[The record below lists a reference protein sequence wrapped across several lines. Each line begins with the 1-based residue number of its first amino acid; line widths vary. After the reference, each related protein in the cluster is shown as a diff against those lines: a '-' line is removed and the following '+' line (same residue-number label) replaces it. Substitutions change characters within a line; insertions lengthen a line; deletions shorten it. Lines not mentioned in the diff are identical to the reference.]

1 MTHEEAVRTQAVE
14 RYLLRELSDPDRDAF
29 EEHYFSCPECAQEVR
44 AGAAFTASAR
54 ALFAEQAQRAGMG
67 RTGAAPGRFGWLG
80 GRMMVAVAGIML
92 LALIGYLLLV
102 FIPGLRSEL
111 ARLRAPQ
118 AYPAVFLRAVARGDD
133 QVLEIPRGSQ
143 FVGLSMDVAPEQSYP
158 SYLCEIVGQPGSPS
172 MSVPVPAP
180 PTAGAPLNILVPSS
194 QLRPGRYTL
203 ILRGHGEK
211 AAVEIS
217 RFGFTIQFSGG

>member
-14 RYLLRELSDPDRDAF
+14 RYLLRELSDSDRDAF
-29 EEHYFSCPECAQEVR
+29 EEHYFSCPECAEEVR
-44 AGAAFTASAR
+44 AGAVFTASAR
-54 ALFAEQAQRAGMG
+54 ALLAEQAPRV
-67 RTGAAPGRFGWLG
+67 AASRFGWLG
-80 GRMMVAVAGIML
+80 WRLPVAAAGIML
-92 LALIGYLLLV
+92 LAPIGYLLLV

-158 SYLCEIVGQPGSPS
+158 SYLCEIVGQPGSPT

-180 PTAGAPLNILVPSS
+180 ATAGAPLNILVPSS

-203 ILRGHGEK
+203 LLRGHGEK

-217 RFGFTIQFSGG
+217 RFRFTIQFRGG

>member
-14 RYLLRELSDPDRDAF
+14 RYLLRELSDSDRDAF

-44 AGAAFTASAR
+44 AGAVFTASAR
-54 ALFAEQAQRAGMG
+54 ALLAEQAPRV
-67 RTGAAPGRFGWLG
+67 AASRFGWRG
-80 GRMMVAVAGIML
+80 WRTTVAAAGIML

-102 FIPGLRSEL
+102 FIPGLRSDL
-111 ARLRAPQ
+111 ARLRTPQ

-158 SYLCEIVGQPGSPS
+158 SYLCEIVGQPGIPS

-180 PTAGAPLNILVPSS
+180 PTAGAPLNILLPSS
-194 QLRPGRYTL
+194 QLPPGRYTL

-217 RFGFTIQFSGG
+217 RFRFTIQFRGG

>member
-14 RYLLRELSDPDRDAF
+14 RYLLRELSDSDLDAF
-29 EEHYFSCPECAQEVR
+29 EEHYFSCPECAEEVR
-44 AGAAFTASAR
+44 AGAVFTASAR
-54 ALFAEQAQRAGMG
+54 ALLAEQAPRV
-67 RTGAAPGRFGWLG
+67 AASRFGWLG
-80 GRMMVAVAGIML
+80 WRLPVAATGIML
-92 LALIGYLLLV
+92 LAPIGYLLLV

-111 ARLRAPQ
+111 ARLRTPQ

-143 FVGLSMDVAPEQSYP
+143 FVGLSMDVAPEHSYP
-158 SYLCEIVGQPGSPS
+158 SYLCEIVGESGSPR

-180 PTAGAPLNILVPSS
+180 RMAGAPLNVLVPSS

-217 RFGFTIQFSGG
+217 RFRFTIQFRGG

>member
-14 RYLLRELSDPDRDAF
+14 RYLLRELSDSDRDAF
-29 EEHYFSCPECAQEVR
+29 EEHYFSCPECAEEVR
-44 AGAAFTASAR
+44 AGAVFTASAR
-54 ALFAEQAQRAGMG
+54 ALLAEQAPRV
-67 RTGAAPGRFGWLG
+67 AASRFGWLG
-80 GRMMVAVAGIML
+80 WRLPVAAAGIML
-92 LALIGYLLLV
+92 LAPIGYLLLV

-111 ARLRAPQ
+111 ARLRTPQ

-158 SYLCEIVGQPGSPS
+158 SYLCEIVGQPGSPT

-180 PTAGAPLNILVPSS
+180 PTAGAPLNILVPGS

-217 RFGFTIQFSGG
+217 RFRFTIQFRGG